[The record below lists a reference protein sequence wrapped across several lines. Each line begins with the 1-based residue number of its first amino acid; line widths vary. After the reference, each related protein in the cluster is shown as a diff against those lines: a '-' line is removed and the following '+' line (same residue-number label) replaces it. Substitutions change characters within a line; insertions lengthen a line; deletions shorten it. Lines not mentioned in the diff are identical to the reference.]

1 MDNKKKIVSSKKNT
15 KKALVKD
22 TTKYK
27 ILVGAIITFT
37 VVLCGGYLVH
47 QTGLPAAVLTGAT
60 VAGESVKVNEL
71 NYHFTEVYNMYVQYG
86 ILTSKADL
94 AKVYDET
101 TGQTYND
108 YLYGIAAQNQQN
120 IILLNKEAKK
130 AGYVAVAAAK
140 QADDYIV
147 TLREYAKTNNTTAD
161 KVLQSQYGRGLS
173 VRDLKRFMTDE
184 LAAQEYTAYLKQT
197 SYTLTE
203 AEMQAMYEAAPS
215 DYDTVTFNSFLISAG
230 YDTTATDAQKADA
243 VTLAGE
249 QAQAILDAST
259 DGQSFHDAAE
269 AAAGTDGANSF
280 ADGAD
285 PTIYAKTSKANI
297 TSYLNTEI
305 ADYLYDDAR
314 VAGDK
319 TVFTTDTGAY
329 AIYFQSRQL
338 DTDASASY
346 RSLLVTDTDIAA
358 ARALAEGY
366 QSSVTDESSFINL
379 VKKHSDDSN
388 TTAAGGL
395 KTNVTAASIATD
407 APTEAE
413 TALTAW
419 LFSAD
424 RKAGDMTI
432 IENVDGVTLYYFQK
446 TLPSWEAALYESNAS
461 TEYTA
466 WYSALAAEAANGYTL
481 NLGTIKFA
489 TY

>member
-1 MDNKKKIVSSKKNT
+1 MDSKKKIVSSKKNT

-22 TTKYK
+22 STRYK
-27 ILVGAIITFT
+27 ILVGAIITIT
-37 VVLCGGYLVH
+37 VIICGGYLVH
-47 QTGLPAAVLTGAT
+47 QTGLPAGVLTGAT

-94 AKVYDET
+94 TKVYDET

-108 YLYGIAAQNQQN
+108 YLYGIAAKNQQN
-120 IILLNKEAKK
+120 IILLNKEAKN

-140 QADDYIV
+140 QTDDYIV
-147 TLREYAKTNNTTAD
+147 KLREYAKTNKTTAD

-173 VRDLKRFMTDE
+173 VRDLKRFMKDE
-184 LAAQEYTAYLKQT
+184 LSAQEYSDYLKQT
-197 SYTLTE
+197 NYTMTE
-203 AEMQAMYEAAPS
+203 AQMQEKYDASPS
-215 DYDTVTFNSFLISAG
+215 DYDTVTFNSFLISAS
-230 YDTTATDAQKADA
+230 YDTTATDAEKADA
-243 VTLAGE
+243 VIVAGN

-259 DGQSFHDAAE
+259 DGQTFRDAAE
-269 AAAGTDGANSF
+269 AAAGTDGASSF
-280 ADGAD
+280 ADAAD
-285 PTIYAKTSKANI
+285 PTIYEKTSKANI
-297 TSYLNTEI
+297 ISYLNTEI

-329 AIYFQSRQL
+329 AIYFQRKQL
-338 DTDASASY
+338 DTDPSASY

-366 QSSVTDESSFINL
+366 QGSVTDESSFINL
-379 VKKHSDDSN
+379 VKLHSDDSD
-388 TTAAGGL
+388 TAVAGGL

-407 APTEAE
+407 SPTEAE
-413 TALTAW
+413 TALTTW

-432 IENVDGVTLYYFQK
+432 IEDVDGVTLYYFQK
-446 TLPSWEAALYESNAS
+446 TLPAWEATLYESNAS
-461 TEYTA
+461 TEYTT
-466 WYSALAAEAANGYTL
+466 WYTALAAAEGNGYTL
-481 NLGTIKFA
+481 NMGAIKFA